1 MTNPGTYNYEKCLL
15 FRMNFLILDHCEA
28 GARLLSGGQAFQ
40 KRGSEYYILGKLF
53 TNNVMNDNV
62 PRLTEW

>member
-1 MTNPGTYNYEKCLL
+1 
-15 FRMNFLILDHCEA
+15 MNFLILEHCEA